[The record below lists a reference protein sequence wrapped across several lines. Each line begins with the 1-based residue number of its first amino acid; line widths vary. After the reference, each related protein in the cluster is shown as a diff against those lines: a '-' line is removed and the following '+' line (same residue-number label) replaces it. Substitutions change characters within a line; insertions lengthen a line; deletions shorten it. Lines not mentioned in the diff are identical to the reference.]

1 MHVLDDQAGFSLS
14 STIVFFMEGMSS
26 HSLYVSSMSKQKPR
40 FAEEIF

>member
-14 STIVFFMEGMSS
+14 STIVFFMKGMSS

-40 FAEEIF
+40 FAEEMF